1 LKTTFAIILAIVG
14 FVSSGPIGAII
25 GFFIG
30 LYIEHVSRD
39 DANERQQPKAPP
51 FGKERSHSHQGTS
64 FNYHLLILIAAI
76 MNADGSAMKSELEL
90 VKRMLTRTYGEQ
102 TAQQMLLVLREML
115 KQRQDVTMVCRQI
128 RGQMAY
134 SQRLE
139 LMHVLFRISRA
150 DGEINTSEMQMLQ
163 QISSQM
169 AITTPDFLSLRA
181 MFVSSPDSEFQI
193 LEISATATEDEVK
206 KAYRKMAMKSH
217 PDRLQGLNETE
228 KKAAEEKFLRVKKAY
243 ENIKRKKG
251 WT

>member
-1 LKTTFAIILAIVG
+1 
-14 FVSSGPIGAII
+14 
-25 GFFIG
+25 
-30 LYIEHVSRD
+30 
-39 DANERQQPKAPP
+39 
-51 FGKERSHSHQGTS
+51 
-64 FNYHLLILIAAI
+64 

-206 KAYRKMAMKSH
+206 KAYRKMAMKYH
-217 PDRLQGLNETE
+217 PDKVRGLGEQHE
-228 KKAAEEKFLRVKKAY
+228 KSANEKFIKVQEAY
-243 ENIKRKKG
+243 EQIKTERDFK
-251 WT
+251 